1 MYLKVLICI
10 HFLYVINILFTLY
23 FVNISSLFEFCNNN
37 ISVNLL
43 YYITSISDI
52 SASSVFR
59 NGNVTELSPIRSVII
74 QVLTKSDDRGAGVGF
89 VYHEYDYRPNWTPLS
104 PIIN

>member
-1 MYLKVLICI
+1 MLNYLKVLICI

-52 SASSVFR
+52 SYI
-59 NGNVTELSPIRSVII
+59 NCNII
-74 QVLTKSDDRGAGVGF
+74 
-89 VYHEYDYRPNWTPLS
+89 
-104 PIIN
+104 IM